1 MNQRKLS
8 VSVPDALVRFVDA
21 YRDEH
26 GLKTKSEVVER
37 ALELLREAD
46 LESAYASASLEV
58 DPAWEVVVADGLEPE
73 EDAS

>member
-37 ALELLREAD
+37 ALALLREAD
-46 LESAYASASLEV
+46 LEGAYASASQEI
-58 DPAWEVVVADGLEPE
+58 DPAWEVAVADGLESE
-73 EDAS
+73 ADAS